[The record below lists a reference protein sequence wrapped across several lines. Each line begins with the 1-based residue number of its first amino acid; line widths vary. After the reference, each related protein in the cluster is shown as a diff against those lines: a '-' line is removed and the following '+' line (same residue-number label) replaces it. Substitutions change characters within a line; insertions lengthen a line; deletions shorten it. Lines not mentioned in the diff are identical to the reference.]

1 MKKVF
6 YILLTA
12 IAAFFVSCVKEN
24 TQKDS
29 TLTGNKIVFSA
40 TIDMPAAK
48 AALSGLNI
56 SWQSG
61 DYIGVATDN
70 DATIKVYPVTVD
82 GTDPSL
88 CSIEVD
94 AVAGASAYYAVFKGR
109 LGHDGGA
116 NEVAADD
123 FSMISFDTTTKT
135 FSGLKVGNQQVAK
148 NTMSSYLW
156 YTDGYPLAL
165 AGKSNGTSLV
175 MKPCLAL
182 VKVKIAAAS
191 VPSDYYYSTIQY
203 TSTKDIVHNHDYS
216 AVRGF
221 NLYQKGA
228 STVYSSGD
236 FTVQIADNGAL
247 TVAPGADKKE
257 YRQISQ
263 SEKLSS
269 STDYLMCLI
278 PGGSISSFK
287 FDFLGYKDNTG
298 GLSWDAVYSMS
309 LNKSNTVAPGD
320 YFDLGTLDP
329 LGRKKAKNEAA
340 DEAAD
345 AAGPFVPAITIDGAF
360 NDWTNP
366 ASGVTIS
373 SFDNDNAV
381 GSSSANRIARWKA
394 TSDEENIYFY
404 YEIGSGKISSSGY
417 IYAGLDFGADGT
429 GGSSVGKGINGV
441 CEVRLLVYPFTES
454 GGSVVCASTPNG
466 EILYYPSSTS
476 SVGKVNVNGSISG
489 NAFVEISIPRNLV
502 GSPASGTIV
511 NANHSY
517 QEYGVGW
524 HTFTLK

>member
-48 AALSGLNI
+48 AELNGLNI

-82 GTDPSL
+82 GTNPSL
-88 CSIEVD
+88 CTIEVD

-191 VPSDYYYSTIQY
+191 VPSDYYSTIQY
-203 TSTKDIVHNHDYS
+203 TSTKNIVHNHDYS

-221 NLYQKGA
+221 NLYQMGE

-247 TVAPGADKKE
+247 TVAPGAVKKE

-263 SEKLSS
+263 STQLSS

-287 FDFLGYKDNTG
+287 LDFLGYKDNAGT
-298 GLSWDAVYSMS
+298 LSWDAVYSMS

-345 AAGPFVPAITIDGAF
+345 AAGPYVPAIDIDGKF
-360 NDWTNP
+360 NDWD
-366 ASGVTIS
+366 GVTEYS
-373 SFDNDNAV
+373 GNRPN
-381 GSSSANRIARWKA
+381 GSSNSRISAWRVKA
-394 TSDEENIYFY
+394 DSQNIFFY
-404 YEIGSGKISSSGY
+404 LKLNTEKITNSRYLYIGFDTDNNES
-417 IYAGLDFGADGT
+417 T
-429 GGSSVGKGINGV
+429 GGSHGGIPGAEKYV
-441 CEVRLLVYPFTES
+441 VVYPAVAS
-454 GGSVVCASTPNG
+454 SDPVVFVTGVDPRST
-466 EILYYPSSTS
+466 
-476 SVGKVNVNGSISG
+476 VNGSSD
-489 NAFVEISIPRNLV
+489 
-502 GSPASGTIV
+502 GTIATWGV
-511 NANHSY
+511 YGTGADSAYSFLEICVPRSKVSLTSAATVSVAVSY
-517 QEYGVGW
+517 NDYNTAKQSLV
-524 HTFTLK
+524 LQ